1 MMLLKH
7 GVATDTGNVRPQN
20 EDAYVASERLF
31 AVADGMGGH
40 NAGEVASALATTLL
54 LERATG
60 QTLTP
65 EWFVEAISAINRTIH
80 ESAAESTERRGMGTT
95 ICALALVQ
103 PQVETNEPPQVALAN
118 VGDSRIYLWRAGT
131 FRQLS
136 VDHSYVQE
144 LVTEGLISEE
154 EARVHP
160 RRNIVTRALGIDE
173 RVAVDSWLLPVFSG
187 DRFIL
192 CSDGLVDEVPT
203 ANIADLAAQ
212 QREPQVVADALV
224 ALAKRNGGR
233 DNITVIVVD
242 AVGDV
247 IDNAQQSFIGEPVLE
262 KHLTKSKTKWVIGVV
277 VALTLLISLVI
288 TGRNA
293 RSGYFLTFE
302 NSTESAAVCIDRGS
316 STRVLWFSP
325 TRELCT
331 DLMRNDLIPALQR
344 QIDNHSRLSTFIDA
358 QRYVAALKEVSAL
371 NDK

>member
-1 MMLLKH
+1 MLLKH

-20 EDAYVASERLF
+20 EDAYVASDQLF

-54 LERATG
+54 LERAVG

-65 EWFVEAISAINRTIH
+65 EWFVEAITSINRTIH

-95 ICALALVQ
+95 ICALALVK
-103 PQVETNEPPQVALAN
+103 PQGETTEPQQVALAN
-118 VGDSRIYLWRAGT
+118 VGDSRIYLARAGT

-144 LVTEGLISEE
+144 LVTEGLITEE

-160 RRNIVTRALGIDE
+160 RRNIVTRALGIDD
-173 RVAVDSWLLPVFSG
+173 RVAVDSWLIPLFSG

-203 ANIADLAAQ
+203 ADIAALAAQ
-212 QREPQVVADALV
+212 QKEPQIIADALV

-233 DNITVIVVD
+233 DNITVVVVD
-242 AVGDV
+242 AIGDSP
-247 IDNAQQSFIGEPVLE
+247 QSFIGEPTLE
-262 KHLTKSKTKWVIGVV
+262 THLTRSKKKWVFGVG
-277 VALTLLISLVI
+277 VALALLVSLVI

-302 NSTESAAVCIDRGS
+302 NSSATAAVCIDHGS
-316 STRVLWFSP
+316 SSRVLWFSP

-331 DLMRNDLIPALQR
+331 DLMRSDLIPALQR
-344 QIDNHSRLSTFIDA
+344 QIDNHSRLSSFIDA

>member
-1 MMLLKH
+1 MLLKH

-20 EDAYVASERLF
+20 EDAYVASDQLF

-54 LERATG
+54 LERAAG

-65 EWFVEAISAINRTIH
+65 EWFVEAITSINRTIH

-95 ICALALVQ
+95 ICALALVN
-103 PQVETNEPPQVALAN
+103 PQGETTEPQQVALAN
-118 VGDSRIYLWRAGT
+118 VGDSRIYLARAGT

-144 LVTEGLISEE
+144 LVTEGLITEE

-160 RRNIVTRALGIDE
+160 RRNIVTRALGIDD
-173 RVAVDSWLLPVFSG
+173 RVSVDSWLIPLFAG

-203 ANIADLAAQ
+203 ADIAAIVAE
-212 QREPQVVADALV
+212 QREPQIIADALV

-233 DNITVIVVD
+233 DNITVVVVD
-242 AVGDV
+242 AIGDSP
-247 IDNAQQSFIGEPVLE
+247 QSFIGEPALE
-262 KHLTKSKTKWVIGVV
+262 THLTRSKKKWVIGVA
-277 VALTLLISLVI
+277 VALALLISLVV

-302 NSTESAAVCIDRGS
+302 NSSAAAAVCIDHGS
-316 STRVLWFSP
+316 SSRVLWFMP

-331 DLMRNDLIPALQR
+331 DLMRSDLIPALQR
-344 QIDNHSRLSTFIDA
+344 QIDNHSRLSSFIDA

-371 NDK
+371 ND

>member
-1 MMLLKH
+1 MLLKH

-20 EDAYVASERLF
+20 EDAYVASDHLF

-65 EWFVEAISAINRTIH
+65 EWFVEAITAINRTIH

-160 RRNIVTRALGIDE
+160 RRNIVTRALGIDD

-203 ANIADLAAQ
+203 ADIAALAAQ
-212 QREPQVVADALV
+212 QREPQMIADALV

-233 DNITVIVVD
+233 DNITVVVVD
-242 AVGDV
+242 AVGDLTQPFV
-247 IDNAQQSFIGEPVLE
+247 GEPIVE
-262 KHLTKSKTKWVIGVV
+262 TPVTQPRKKWVFAVG
-277 VALTLLISLVI
+277 VALVLLVSLVV
-288 TGRNA
+288 TARNA

-302 NSTESAAVCIDRGS
+302 NSLQSSSVCIDHGAS
-316 STRVLWFSP
+316 SRVLWFSP
-325 TRELCT
+325 TRELCS
-331 DLMRNDLIPALQR
+331 DLLRSD
-344 QIDNHSRLSTFIDA
+344 LSTVHQQRISTHIRFTSFIDA
-358 QRYVAALKEVSAL
+358 KRHVEALKEISAL
-371 NDK
+371 ND

>member
-1 MMLLKH
+1 MLLKH

-20 EDAYVASERLF
+20 EDAYVASDQLF

-54 LERATG
+54 LERAAG

-65 EWFVEAISAINRTIH
+65 EWFVEAITSINRTIH

-95 ICALALVQ
+95 ICALALVNPRGETTE
-103 PQVETNEPPQVALAN
+103 PQQVALAN
-118 VGDSRIYLWRAGT
+118 VGDSRIYLARAGT

-144 LVTEGLISEE
+144 LVTEGLITEE

-160 RRNIVTRALGIDE
+160 RRNIVTRALGIDD
-173 RVAVDSWLLPVFSG
+173 RVAVDSWLIPLFTG

-203 ANIADLAAQ
+203 ADIAALAAQ
-212 QREPQVVADALV
+212 QREPQMIADALV

-233 DNITVIVVD
+233 DNITVVVVD
-242 AVGDV
+242 AIGDSP
-247 IDNAQQSFIGEPVLE
+247 QSFIGEPALE
-262 KHLTKSKTKWVIGVV
+262 THLTRSKKKWVIGVAV
-277 VALTLLISLVI
+277 AVALLVSLVV

-302 NSTESAAVCIDRGS
+302 NSSAAAAVCIDHGS
-316 STRVLWFSP
+316 SSRVLWFMP

-331 DLMRNDLIPALQR
+331 DLMRSDLIPALQR
-344 QIDNHSRLSTFIDA
+344 QIDNHSRLSSFIDA

-371 NDK
+371 ND

>member
-20 EDAYVASERLF
+20 EDAYVASDHLF

-54 LERATG
+54 LERAVG

-65 EWFVEAISAINRTIH
+65 EWFVNAITAINRTIH

-95 ICALALVQ
+95 ICALALVN
-103 PQVETNEPPQVALAN
+103 PQGETTEPQQVALAN

-144 LVTEGLISEE
+144 LVTEGLITEE

-160 RRNIVTRALGIDE
+160 RRNIVTRALGIDD
-173 RVAVDSWLLPVFSG
+173 RVAVDSWLIPLFAG

-203 ANIADLAAQ
+203 ADIAALAAQ
-212 QREPQVVADALV
+212 QREPQMIADALV

-233 DNITVIVVD
+233 DNITVVVVD
-242 AVGDV
+242 AVGDLTQPFV
-247 IDNAQQSFIGEPVLE
+247 GEPIVE
-262 KHLTKSKTKWVIGVV
+262 TPVTQPRKKWVFAVG
-277 VALTLLISLVI
+277 VALVLLVSLVV
-288 TGRNA
+288 TARNA

-302 NSTESAAVCIDRGS
+302 NSLQSSSVCIDHGAS
-316 STRVLWFSP
+316 SRVLWFSP
-325 TRELCT
+325 TRELCS
-331 DLMRNDLIPALQR
+331 DLMRSD
-344 QIDNHSRLSTFIDA
+344 LSTVHQQRISTHIRFTSFIDA
-358 QRYVAALKEVSAL
+358 KRHVEALKEISAL
-371 NDK
+371 ND

>member
-1 MMLLKH
+1 MLLKH

-20 EDAYVASERLF
+20 EDAYVASDHLF

-54 LERATG
+54 LERAVG

-65 EWFVEAISAINRTIH
+65 EWFVNAITAINRTIH

-95 ICALALVQ
+95 ICALALVN
-103 PQVETNEPPQVALAN
+103 PQGETTEPQQVALAN

-144 LVTEGLISEE
+144 LVTEGLITEE

-160 RRNIVTRALGIDE
+160 RRNIVTRALGIDD
-173 RVAVDSWLLPVFSG
+173 RVAVDSWLIPLFAG

-203 ANIADLAAQ
+203 ADIAALAAQ
-212 QREPQVVADALV
+212 QREPQMIADALV

-233 DNITVIVVD
+233 DNITVVVVD
-242 AVGDV
+242 AVGDLTQPFV
-247 IDNAQQSFIGEPVLE
+247 GEPIVE
-262 KHLTKSKTKWVIGVV
+262 TPVTQPRKKWVFAVG
-277 VALTLLISLVI
+277 VALVLLVSLVV
-288 TGRNA
+288 TTRNA

-302 NSTESAAVCIDRGS
+302 NSLQSSSVCIDHGAS
-316 STRVLWFSP
+316 SRVLWFSP
-325 TRELCT
+325 TRELCS
-331 DLMRNDLIPALQR
+331 DLMRSD
-344 QIDNHSRLSTFIDA
+344 LSTVHQQRISTHIRFTSFIDA
-358 QRYVAALKEVSAL
+358 KRHVEALKEISAL
-371 NDK
+371 ND

>member
-1 MMLLKH
+1 MLLKH

-20 EDAYVASERLF
+20 EDAYVASDHLF

-54 LERATG
+54 LERAVG

-65 EWFVEAISAINRTIH
+65 EWFVNAITAINRTIH

-95 ICALALVQ
+95 ICALALVN
-103 PQVETNEPPQVALAN
+103 PQGETTEPQQVALAN

-144 LVTEGLISEE
+144 LVTEGLITEE

-160 RRNIVTRALGIDE
+160 RRNIVTRALGIDD
-173 RVAVDSWLLPVFSG
+173 RVAVDSWLIPLFAG

-203 ANIADLAAQ
+203 ADIAALAAQ
-212 QREPQVVADALV
+212 QREPQMIADALV

-233 DNITVIVVD
+233 DNITVVVVD
-242 AVGDV
+242 AVGDLTQPFV
-247 IDNAQQSFIGEPVLE
+247 GEPIVE
-262 KHLTKSKTKWVIGVV
+262 TPVTQPRKKWVFAVG
-277 VALTLLISLVI
+277 VALVLLVSLVV
-288 TGRNA
+288 TARNA

-302 NSTESAAVCIDRGS
+302 NTSQSSSVCIDHGAS
-316 STRVLWFSP
+316 SRVLWFSP
-325 TRELCT
+325 TRELCS
-331 DLMRNDLIPALQR
+331 DLMRSD
-344 QIDNHSRLSTFIDA
+344 LSTVHQQRISTHIRFTSFIDA
-358 QRYVAALKEVSAL
+358 KRHVEALKEISAL
-371 NDK
+371 ND

>member
-20 EDAYVASERLF
+20 EDAYVASDQLF

-54 LERATG
+54 LERAAG

-65 EWFVEAISAINRTIH
+65 EWFVEAITSINRTIH

-95 ICALALVQ
+95 ICALALVN
-103 PQVETNEPPQVALAN
+103 PQGETTEPQQVALAN
-118 VGDSRIYLWRAGT
+118 VGDSRIYLARAGT

-144 LVTEGLISEE
+144 LVTEGLITEE

-160 RRNIVTRALGIDE
+160 RRNIVTRALGIDD
-173 RVAVDSWLLPVFSG
+173 RVAVDSWLIPLFAG

-203 ANIADLAAQ
+203 ADIAALAAQ
-212 QREPQVVADALV
+212 QREPQMIADALV

-233 DNITVIVVD
+233 DNITVVVVD
-242 AVGDV
+242 AIGDSP
-247 IDNAQQSFIGEPVLE
+247 QSFIGEPALE
-262 KHLTKSKTKWVIGVV
+262 THLTRSKKKWVIGVA
-277 VALTLLISLVI
+277 VAVALLISLVV

-302 NSTESAAVCIDRGS
+302 NSSAAAAVCIDHGS
-316 STRVLWFSP
+316 SSRVLWFMP

-331 DLMRNDLIPALQR
+331 DLMRSDLIPALQR
-344 QIDNHSRLSTFIDA
+344 QIDNHSRLSSFIDA

-371 NDK
+371 ND

>member
-1 MMLLKH
+1 MLLKH

-20 EDAYVASERLF
+20 EDAYVASDHLF

-54 LERATG
+54 LERAVG

-65 EWFVEAISAINRTIH
+65 EWFVNAITAINRTIH

-95 ICALALVQ
+95 ICALALVN
-103 PQVETNEPPQVALAN
+103 PQGETTEPQQVALAN

-144 LVTEGLISEE
+144 LVTEGLITEE

-160 RRNIVTRALGIDE
+160 RRNIVTRALGIDD
-173 RVAVDSWLLPVFSG
+173 RVAVDSWLIPLFAG

-203 ANIADLAAQ
+203 ADIAALAAQ
-212 QREPQVVADALV
+212 QREPQMIADALV

-233 DNITVIVVD
+233 DNITVVVVD
-242 AVGDV
+242 AVGDLTQPFV
-247 IDNAQQSFIGEPVLE
+247 GEPIVE
-262 KHLTKSKTKWVIGVV
+262 TPVTQPRKKWVFAVG
-277 VALTLLISLVI
+277 VALVLLVSLVV
-288 TGRNA
+288 TARNA

-302 NSTESAAVCIDRGS
+302 NSLQSSSVCIDHGAS
-316 STRVLWFSP
+316 SRVLWFSP
-325 TRELCT
+325 TRELCS
-331 DLMRNDLIPALQR
+331 DLMRSD
-344 QIDNHSRLSTFIDA
+344 LSTVHQQRISTHIRFTSFIDA
-358 QRYVAALKEVSAL
+358 KRHVEALKEISAL
-371 NDK
+371 ND

>member
-1 MMLLKH
+1 MLLKH

-20 EDAYVASERLF
+20 EDAYVASDQLF

-54 LERATG
+54 LERAVG

-65 EWFVEAISAINRTIH
+65 EWFVEAITSINRTIH

-95 ICALALVQ
+95 ICALALVK
-103 PQVETNEPPQVALAN
+103 PQGETSEPQQVALAN
-118 VGDSRIYLWRAGT
+118 VGDSRIYLARAGT

-144 LVTEGLISEE
+144 LVTEGLITEE

-160 RRNIVTRALGIDE
+160 RRNIVTRALGIDD
-173 RVAVDSWLLPVFSG
+173 RVAVDSWLIPLFSG

-203 ANIADLAAQ
+203 ADIAAIVAE
-212 QREPQVVADALV
+212 QREPQIIADALV

-233 DNITVIVVD
+233 DNITVVVVD
-242 AVGDV
+242 AIGDSP
-247 IDNAQQSFIGEPVLE
+247 QSFIGEPALE
-262 KHLTKSKTKWVIGVV
+262 THLTRSKKKWVIGVA
-277 VALTLLISLVI
+277 VALALLISLVV

-302 NSTESAAVCIDRGS
+302 NSSAAAAVCIDHGS
-316 STRVLWFSP
+316 SSRVLWFMP

-331 DLMRNDLIPALQR
+331 DLMRSDLIPALQR
-344 QIDNHSRLSTFIDA
+344 QIDNHSRLSSFIDA

-371 NDK
+371 ND

>member
-1 MMLLKH
+1 MLLKH

-20 EDAYVASERLF
+20 EDAYVASDHLF

-54 LERATG
+54 LERAVG

-65 EWFVEAISAINRTIH
+65 EWFVNAITAINRTIH

-95 ICALALVQ
+95 ICALALVN
-103 PQVETNEPPQVALAN
+103 PQGEPTEPQQVALAN

-144 LVTEGLISEE
+144 LVTEGLITEE

-160 RRNIVTRALGIDE
+160 RRNIVTRALGIDD
-173 RVAVDSWLLPVFSG
+173 RVAVDSWLIPLFAG

-203 ANIADLAAQ
+203 ADIAALAAQ
-212 QREPQVVADALV
+212 QREPQMIADALV

-233 DNITVIVVD
+233 DNITVVVVD
-242 AVGDV
+242 AVGDLTQPFV
-247 IDNAQQSFIGEPVLE
+247 GEPIVE
-262 KHLTKSKTKWVIGVV
+262 TPVTQPRKKWVFAVG
-277 VALTLLISLVI
+277 VALVLLVSLVV
-288 TGRNA
+288 TTRNA

-302 NSTESAAVCIDRGS
+302 NSLQSSSVCIDHGAS
-316 STRVLWFSP
+316 SRVLWFSP
-325 TRELCT
+325 TRELCS
-331 DLMRNDLIPALQR
+331 DLLRSD
-344 QIDNHSRLSTFIDA
+344 LSTVHQQRISTHIRFTSFIDA
-358 QRYVAALKEVSAL
+358 KRHVEALKEISAL
-371 NDK
+371 ND

>member
-1 MMLLKH
+1 MLLKH

-20 EDAYVASERLF
+20 EDAYVASDHLF

-54 LERATG
+54 LERAVG

-65 EWFVEAISAINRTIH
+65 EWFVNAITAINRTIH

-95 ICALALVQ
+95 ICALALVN
-103 PQVETNEPPQVALAN
+103 PQGETTEPQQVALAN

-136 VDHSYVQE
+136 IDHSYVQE
-144 LVTEGLISEE
+144 LVTEGLITEE

-160 RRNIVTRALGIDE
+160 RRNIVTRALGIDD
-173 RVAVDSWLLPVFSG
+173 RVAVDSWLIPLFAG

-203 ANIADLAAQ
+203 ADIAALAAQ
-212 QREPQVVADALV
+212 QREPQMIADALV

-233 DNITVIVVD
+233 DNITVVVVD
-242 AVGDV
+242 AVGDLTQPFV
-247 IDNAQQSFIGEPVLE
+247 GEPIVE
-262 KHLTKSKTKWVIGVV
+262 TPVTQPRKKWVFAVG
-277 VALTLLISLVI
+277 VALVLLVSLVV
-288 TGRNA
+288 TARNA

-302 NSTESAAVCIDRGS
+302 NSLQSSSVCIDHGAS
-316 STRVLWFSP
+316 SRVLWFSP
-325 TRELCT
+325 TRELCS
-331 DLMRNDLIPALQR
+331 DLMRSD
-344 QIDNHSRLSTFIDA
+344 LSTVHQQRISTHIRFTSFIDA
-358 QRYVAALKEVSAL
+358 KRHVEALKEISAL
-371 NDK
+371 ND

>member
-1 MMLLKH
+1 MLLKH

-20 EDAYVASERLF
+20 EDAYVASDQLF

-54 LERATG
+54 LERAVG

-65 EWFVEAISAINRTIH
+65 EWFVEAITSINRTIH

-95 ICALALVQ
+95 ICALALVN
-103 PQVETNEPPQVALAN
+103 PQGETTEPQQVALAN
-118 VGDSRIYLWRAGT
+118 VGDSRIYLARAGT

-144 LVTEGLISEE
+144 LVTEGLITEE

-160 RRNIVTRALGIDE
+160 RRNIVTRALGIDD
-173 RVAVDSWLLPVFSG
+173 RVAVDSWLIPLFTG

-203 ANIADLAAQ
+203 ADIAALAAQ
-212 QREPQVVADALV
+212 QREPQMIADALV

-233 DNITVIVVD
+233 DNITVVVVD
-242 AVGDV
+242 AIGDSP
-247 IDNAQQSFIGEPVLE
+247 QSFIGEPALE
-262 KHLTKSKTKWVIGVV
+262 THLTRSKKKWVIGVA
-277 VALTLLISLVI
+277 VAVSLLISLVI

-302 NSTESAAVCIDRGS
+302 NSSAAAAVCIDHGS
-316 STRVLWFSP
+316 SSRVLWFMP

-331 DLMRNDLIPALQR
+331 DLMRSDLIPALQR
-344 QIDNHSRLSTFIDA
+344 QIDNHSRLSSFIDA

-371 NDK
+371 ND

>member
-1 MMLLKH
+1 MLLKH

-20 EDAYVASERLF
+20 EDAYVASDQLF

-54 LERATG
+54 LESAAG

-65 EWFVEAISAINRTIH
+65 EWFVEAITSINRTIH
-80 ESAAESTERRGMGTT
+80 ESATESTERRGMGTT
-95 ICALALVQ
+95 ICALALVN
-103 PQVETNEPPQVALAN
+103 PQGETTEPQQVALAN
-118 VGDSRIYLWRAGT
+118 VGDSRIYLARAGT

-144 LVTEGLISEE
+144 LVTEGLITEE

-160 RRNIVTRALGIDE
+160 RRNIVTRALGIDD
-173 RVAVDSWLLPVFSG
+173 RVAVDSWLIPLFTG

-203 ANIADLAAQ
+203 ADIAALAAQ
-212 QREPQVVADALV
+212 QREPQMIADALV

-233 DNITVIVVD
+233 DNITVVVVD
-242 AVGDV
+242 AIGDSP
-247 IDNAQQSFIGEPVLE
+247 QSFIGEPALE
-262 KHLTKSKTKWVIGVV
+262 THLTRSKKKWVIGVA
-277 VALTLLISLVI
+277 VAVALLISLVV

-302 NSTESAAVCIDRGS
+302 NSSAAAAVCIDHGS
-316 STRVLWFSP
+316 SSRVLWFMP

-331 DLMRNDLIPALQR
+331 DLMRSDLIPALQR
-344 QIDNHSRLSTFIDA
+344 QIDNHSRLSSFIDA

-371 NDK
+371 ND

>member
-1 MMLLKH
+1 MLLKH

-20 EDAYVASERLF
+20 EDAYVASDQLF

-54 LERATG
+54 LERAAG

-65 EWFVEAISAINRTIH
+65 EWFVEAITSINRTIH

-95 ICALALVQ
+95 ICALALVN
-103 PQVETNEPPQVALAN
+103 PQGETTEPQQVALAN
-118 VGDSRIYLWRAGT
+118 VGDSRIYLARAGT

-144 LVTEGLISEE
+144 LVTEGLITEE

-160 RRNIVTRALGIDE
+160 RRNIVTRALGIDD
-173 RVAVDSWLLPVFSG
+173 RVAVDSWLIPLFSG

-203 ANIADLAAQ
+203 ADIAALAAQ
-212 QREPQVVADALV
+212 QREPQMIADALV

-233 DNITVIVVD
+233 DNITVVVVD
-242 AVGDV
+242 AIGDSP
-247 IDNAQQSFIGEPVLE
+247 QSFIGEPALE
-262 KHLTKSKTKWVIGVV
+262 THLTRSKKKWVIGVA
-277 VALTLLISLVI
+277 VAVALLISLVV

-302 NSTESAAVCIDRGS
+302 NSSAAAAVCIDHGS
-316 STRVLWFSP
+316 SSRVLWFMP

-331 DLMRNDLIPALQR
+331 DLMRSDLIPALQR
-344 QIDNHSRLSTFIDA
+344 QIDNHSRLSSFIDA

-371 NDK
+371 ND

>member
-1 MMLLKH
+1 MLLKH

-20 EDAYVASERLF
+20 EDAYVTSEQLF

-40 NAGEVASALATTLL
+40 NAGEVASALATSLL
-54 LERATG
+54 LERAAG

-65 EWFVEAISAINRTIH
+65 EWFVDAITVINRTIH

-103 PQVETNEPPQVALAN
+103 PQEESSEPQQVALAN
-118 VGDSRIYLWRAGT
+118 VGDSRIYLARSGT

-144 LVTEGLISEE
+144 LVTEGLITEE

-160 RRNIVTRALGIDE
+160 RRNIVTRALGIDD
-173 RVAVDSWLLPVFSG
+173 RVAVDSWLIPLFAG

-203 ANIADLAAQ
+203 ADIAALAAQ
-212 QREPQVVADALV
+212 QKEPQIIADALV

-233 DNITVIVVD
+233 DNITVVVVD
-242 AVGDV
+242 AIGDTP
-247 IDNAQQSFIGEPVLE
+247 QSFIGESALE
-262 KHLTKSKTKWVIGVV
+262 THLTRSKKKWILGVG
-277 VALTLLISLVI
+277 VALALLVSLAI

-302 NSTESAAVCIDRGS
+302 NSSPTSSVCIDHGAS
-316 STRVLWFSP
+316 DRVLWFTP
-325 TRELCT
+325 TRELCS
-331 DLMRNDLIPALQR
+331 DLVRNDLIPALQR
-344 QIDNHSRLSTFIDA
+344 QIENRFRFTTILDA
-358 QRYVAALKEVSAL
+358 QRYIAALKEVSAL
-371 NDK
+371 ND

>member
-1 MMLLKH
+1 MVLKH

-20 EDAYVASERLF
+20 EDAYVASEHLF

-54 LERATG
+54 LERAVA
-60 QTLTP
+60 QTLNP
-65 EWFVEAISAINRTIH
+65 EWFVEAITSINRTIH

-103 PQVETNEPPQVALAN
+103 PQGETSEPQQVALAN
-118 VGDSRIYLWRAGT
+118 VGDSRIYLARSGK

-144 LVTEGLISEE
+144 LVTEGLITEE

-173 RVAVDSWLLPVFSG
+173 RVAVDSWLIPLFAG

-203 ANIADLAAQ
+203 SDIAALAAQ
-212 QREPQVVADALV
+212 QREPQIIANELV

-242 AVGDV
+242 AVGDSLPTIV
-247 IDNAQQSFIGEPVLE
+247 AEPVADTPA
-262 KHLTKSKTKWVIGVV
+262 KQTKKKWLIGVGIMLV
-277 VALTLLISLVI
+277 IVGSLVT

-293 RSGYFLTFE
+293 RSGYFLAFE
-302 NSTESAAVCIDRGS
+302 NSLPDSSVCIERGAS
-316 STRVLWFSP
+316 GRVLWFGP

-331 DLMRNDLIPALQR
+331 DLERSDLSLVHQQR
-344 QIDNHSRLSTFIDA
+344 VIEHLRFSSFIDA
-358 QRYVAALKEVSAL
+358 KRHIEALKDISAL
-371 NDK
+371 ND

>member
-20 EDAYVASERLF
+20 EDAYVASDQLF

-40 NAGEVASALATTLL
+40 NAGEVASELATTLL
-54 LERATG
+54 LERAVG

-65 EWFVEAISAINRTIH
+65 EWFVEAITSINRTIH

-95 ICALALVQ
+95 ICALALVKPHGETTE
-103 PQVETNEPPQVALAN
+103 PQQVALAN
-118 VGDSRIYLWRAGT
+118 VGDSRIYLARAGT

-144 LVTEGLISEE
+144 LVTEGLITEE

-160 RRNIVTRALGIDE
+160 RRNIVTRALGIDD
-173 RVAVDSWLLPVFSG
+173 RVAVDSWLIPLFSG

-203 ANIADLAAQ
+203 SDIAELAAQ
-212 QREPQVVADALV
+212 QKEPQIIADALV

-233 DNITVIVVD
+233 DNITVVVVD
-242 AVGDV
+242 AVGDSP
-247 IDNAQQSFIGEPVLE
+247 QSFIGEPALE
-262 KHLTKSKTKWVIGVV
+262 THLTRSIKKWVFGVG
-277 VALTLLISLVI
+277 VALALLVSLVI

-302 NSTESAAVCIDRGS
+302 NSSPTSSVCIDHGAS
-316 STRVLWFSP
+316 DRVLWFTP
-325 TRELCT
+325 TRELCS
-331 DLMRNDLIPALQR
+331 DLVRNNLIPALQR
-344 QIDNHSRLSTFIDA
+344 QVESHFRFTTILDA
-358 QRYVAALKEVSAL
+358 QRYIAALKEVSAL
-371 NDK
+371 ND

>member
-1 MMLLKH
+1 MLLKH

-20 EDAYVASERLF
+20 EDAYVASDQLF

-54 LERATG
+54 LERAIG

-65 EWFVEAISAINRTIH
+65 EWFVEAITSINRTIH

-95 ICALALVQ
+95 ICALALVK
-103 PQVETNEPPQVALAN
+103 PQGETTEPQQVALAN
-118 VGDSRIYLWRAGT
+118 VGDSRIYLARAGT

-144 LVTEGLISEE
+144 LVTEGLITEE

-160 RRNIVTRALGIDE
+160 RRNIVTRALGIDD
-173 RVAVDSWLLPVFSG
+173 RVAVDSWLIPLFSG

-203 ANIADLAAQ
+203 ADIAALAAQ
-212 QREPQVVADALV
+212 QKEPQIIADALV

-233 DNITVIVVD
+233 DNITVVVVD
-242 AVGDV
+242 AIGDSP
-247 IDNAQQSFIGEPVLE
+247 QSFIGEPALE
-262 KHLTKSKTKWVIGVV
+262 THLTRSKKKWVFGVG
-277 VALTLLISLVI
+277 VALALLVSLVI

-302 NSTESAAVCIDRGS
+302 NSSAAAAVCIDHGS
-316 STRVLWFSP
+316 STRVLWFMP

-331 DLMRNDLIPALQR
+331 DLMRSDLIPALQR
-344 QIDNHSRLSTFIDA
+344 QIDNHSRLSSFIDA

-371 NDK
+371 ND

>member
-1 MMLLKH
+1 MLLKH

-20 EDAYVASERLF
+20 EDAYVASEHLF

-54 LERATG
+54 LERAVG

-65 EWFVEAISAINRTIH
+65 EWFVDAITAINRTIH

-103 PQVETNEPPQVALAN
+103 QPDEALESPQVALAN

-144 LVTEGLISEE
+144 LVTEGLITEE

-160 RRNIVTRALGIDE
+160 RRNIVTRALGIDD

-203 ANIADLAAQ
+203 AEIAALAAQ
-212 QREPQVVADALV
+212 QREPQIVADSLV

-233 DNITVIVVD
+233 DNITVVVVD

-247 IDNAQQSFIGEPVLE
+247 IDNAPQSFIGEPVLE
-262 KHLTKSKTKWVIGVV
+262 THMEPSKKKWVIGVG
-277 VALTLLISLVI
+277 VALVLLISLVT

-302 NSTESAAVCIDRGS
+302 NSSQSSSVCIDHGS
-316 STRVLWFSP
+316 SGRVLWFAP
-325 TRELCT
+325 TREMCS
-331 DLMRNDLIPALQR
+331 DLARSDLSAVHQQR
-344 QIDNHSRLSTFIDA
+344 VAAHIRFTSFIDA
-358 QRYVAALKEVSAL
+358 KRHVEALKKVSAL
-371 NDK
+371 ND

>member
-1 MMLLKH
+1 MLLKH

-20 EDAYVASERLF
+20 EDAYVTSEQLF

-40 NAGEVASALATTLL
+40 NAGEVASALATSLL
-54 LERATG
+54 LERAAG

-65 EWFVEAISAINRTIH
+65 EWFVDAITVINRTIH

-103 PQVETNEPPQVALAN
+103 PQEESSEPQQVALAN
-118 VGDSRIYLWRAGT
+118 VGDSRIYLARSGT

-144 LVTEGLISEE
+144 LVTEGLITEE

-160 RRNIVTRALGIDE
+160 RRNIVTRALGIDD
-173 RVAVDSWLLPVFSG
+173 RVAVDSWLIPLFSG

-203 ANIADLAAQ
+203 ADIAALAAQ
-212 QREPQVVADALV
+212 QKEPQIIADALV

-233 DNITVIVVD
+233 DNITVVVVD
-242 AVGDV
+242 AIGDTP
-247 IDNAQQSFIGEPVLE
+247 QSFIGEPALE
-262 KHLTKSKTKWVIGVV
+262 THLTRSKKKWILGVGI
-277 VALTLLISLVI
+277 ALALLVSLAI

-302 NSTESAAVCIDRGS
+302 NSSPTSSVCIDHGAS
-316 STRVLWFSP
+316 DRVLWFTP
-325 TRELCT
+325 TRELCS
-331 DLMRNDLIPALQR
+331 DLVRNDLIPALQR
-344 QIDNHSRLSTFIDA
+344 QIENRFRFTTILDA
-358 QRYVAALKEVSAL
+358 QRYIAALKEVSAL
-371 NDK
+371 ND

>member
-1 MMLLKH
+1 MLLKH

-20 EDAYVASERLF
+20 EDAYVASDHLF

-54 LERATG
+54 LERAVG

-65 EWFVEAISAINRTIH
+65 EWFVNAITAINRTIH

-95 ICALALVQ
+95 ICALALVN
-103 PQVETNEPPQVALAN
+103 PQGETTEPQQVALAN

-144 LVTEGLISEE
+144 LVTEGLITEE

-160 RRNIVTRALGIDE
+160 RRNIVTRALGIDD
-173 RVAVDSWLLPVFSG
+173 RVAVDSWLIPLFAG

-203 ANIADLAAQ
+203 ADIAALAAQ
-212 QREPQVVADALV
+212 QREPQMIADALV

-233 DNITVIVVD
+233 DNITVVVVD
-242 AVGDV
+242 AVGDLTQPFV
-247 IDNAQQSFIGEPVLE
+247 GEPIVE
-262 KHLTKSKTKWVIGVV
+262 TPVTQPRKKWVFAVG
-277 VALTLLISLVI
+277 VALVLLVSLVV
-288 TGRNA
+288 TSRNA

-302 NSTESAAVCIDRGS
+302 NSLQSSSVCIDHGAS
-316 STRVLWFSP
+316 SRVLWFSP
-325 TRELCT
+325 TRELCS
-331 DLMRNDLIPALQR
+331 DLLRSD
-344 QIDNHSRLSTFIDA
+344 LSTVHQQRISTHIRFTSFIDA
-358 QRYVAALKEVSAL
+358 KRHVEALKEISAL
-371 NDK
+371 ND

>member
-20 EDAYVASERLF
+20 EDAYVASEHLF

-54 LERATG
+54 LERAAG

-65 EWFVEAISAINRTIH
+65 EWFVEAITSINRTIH

-95 ICALALVQ
+95 ICALALVN
-103 PQVETNEPPQVALAN
+103 PQGETTEPQQVALAN
-118 VGDSRIYLWRAGT
+118 VGDSRIYLARAGT

-144 LVTEGLISEE
+144 LVTEGLITEE

-173 RVAVDSWLLPVFSG
+173 RIAVDSWLIPLFSG

-203 ANIADLAAQ
+203 ADIAAIAAQ
-212 QREPQVVADALV
+212 QREPQIIADSLV

-233 DNITVIVVD
+233 DNITVVVVD
-242 AVGDV
+242 AVGDTP
-247 IDNAQQSFIGEPVLE
+247 QSFIGEPALE
-262 KHLTKSKTKWVIGVV
+262 THLTRSKKKWVVGVA
-277 VALTLLISLVI
+277 VALALLVSLVV

-302 NSTESAAVCIDRGS
+302 NSSQSASVCIDHGAS
-316 STRVLWFSP
+316 GRVLWFTP

-331 DLMRNDLIPALQR
+331 DLVRSDLIPALQR
-344 QIDNHSRLSTFIDA
+344 QVDNHSRFTTIIDA
-358 QRYVAALKEVSAL
+358 QRYIAALKEVSAL
-371 NDK
+371 NDQ

>member
-20 EDAYVASERLF
+20 EDAYVASDQLF

-54 LERATG
+54 LERAAG

-65 EWFVEAISAINRTIH
+65 EWFVEAITSINRTIH
-80 ESAAESTERRGMGTT
+80 ESATESTERRGMGTT
-95 ICALALVQ
+95 ICALALVN
-103 PQVETNEPPQVALAN
+103 PQGETTEPQQVALAN
-118 VGDSRIYLWRAGT
+118 VGDSRIYLARAGT

-144 LVTEGLISEE
+144 LVTEGLITEE

-160 RRNIVTRALGIDE
+160 RRNIVTRALGIDD
-173 RVAVDSWLLPVFSG
+173 RVAVDSWLIPLFTG

-203 ANIADLAAQ
+203 ADIAALAAQ
-212 QREPQVVADALV
+212 QREPQMIADALV

-233 DNITVIVVD
+233 DNITVVVVD
-242 AVGDV
+242 AIGDSP
-247 IDNAQQSFIGEPVLE
+247 QSFIGEPALE
-262 KHLTKSKTKWVIGVV
+262 THLTRSKKKWVIGVA
-277 VALTLLISLVI
+277 VAVALLISLVV

-302 NSTESAAVCIDRGS
+302 NSSAAAAVCIDHGS
-316 STRVLWFSP
+316 SSRVLWFMP

-331 DLMRNDLIPALQR
+331 DLMRSDLIPALQR
-344 QIDNHSRLSTFIDA
+344 QIDNHSRLSSFIDA

-371 NDK
+371 ND

>member
-1 MMLLKH
+1 MLLKH

-20 EDAYVASERLF
+20 EDAYVASDQLF

-54 LERATG
+54 LERAVG

-65 EWFVEAISAINRTIH
+65 EWFVEAITSINRTIH

-95 ICALALVQ
+95 ICALALVK
-103 PQVETNEPPQVALAN
+103 PQGETTEPQQVALAN
-118 VGDSRIYLWRAGT
+118 VGDSRIYLARAGT

-144 LVTEGLISEE
+144 LVTEGLITEE

-160 RRNIVTRALGIDE
+160 RRNIVTRALGIDD
-173 RVAVDSWLLPVFSG
+173 RVAVDSWLIPLFSG

-203 ANIADLAAQ
+203 ADIAALAAQ
-212 QREPQVVADALV
+212 QKEPQIIADALV

-233 DNITVIVVD
+233 DNITVVVVD
-242 AVGDV
+242 AIGDSP
-247 IDNAQQSFIGEPVLE
+247 QSFIGEPALE
-262 KHLTKSKTKWVIGVV
+262 THLTRSKKKWVFGVG
-277 VALTLLISLVI
+277 VALALLVSLVI

-302 NSTESAAVCIDRGS
+302 NSSAAAAVCIDRGS
-316 STRVLWFSP
+316 SGRVLWFMP

-331 DLMRNDLIPALQR
+331 DLMRSDLIPALQR
-344 QIDNHSRLSTFIDA
+344 QIDNHSRLSSFIDA

-371 NDK
+371 ND

>member
-1 MMLLKH
+1 MMYLKH

-20 EDAYVASERLF
+20 EDAYVASDQLF

-54 LERATG
+54 LERAVG

-65 EWFVEAISAINRTIH
+65 EWFVEAITSINRTIH

-103 PQVETNEPPQVALAN
+103 SQGETSEPQQVALAN
-118 VGDSRIYLWRAGT
+118 VGDSRIYLARSGM

-144 LVTEGLISEE
+144 LVTEGLITEE

-160 RRNIVTRALGIDE
+160 RRNIVTRALGIDD
-173 RVAVDSWLLPVFSG
+173 RVAVDSWLIPLFAG

-192 CSDGLVDEVPT
+192 CSDGLVDEVP
-203 ANIADLAAQ
+203 IADIAELAAQ
-212 QREPQVVADALV
+212 QREPQIIADELV

-233 DNITVIVVD
+233 DNITVVVVD
-242 AVGDV
+242 AVGDSTPTV
-247 IDNAQQSFIGEPVLE
+247 VSEQIVDTPAE
-262 KHLTKSKTKWVIGVV
+262 KSRKKWLIGVG
-277 VALTLLISLVI
+277 VALALLVSLVI
-288 TGRNA
+288 TGQNA
-293 RSGYFLTFE
+293 RSGYFLAFE
-302 NSTESAAVCIDRGS
+302 NSSATAAVCIDHGS
-316 STRVLWFSP
+316 SSRVLWFMP

-331 DLMRNDLIPALQR
+331 DLQRRDLPAVHQQR
-344 QIDNHSRLSTFIDA
+344 VNEHIRFSSFIDA
-358 QRYVAALKEVSAL
+358 QRHVEALKEVSAL
-371 NDK
+371 NG

>member
-1 MMLLKH
+1 MLLKH

-20 EDAYVASERLF
+20 EDAYVASDHLF

-54 LERATG
+54 LERAVG

-65 EWFVEAISAINRTIH
+65 EWFVNAITAINRTIH

-95 ICALALVQ
+95 ICALALVN
-103 PQVETNEPPQVALAN
+103 PQGETTVPQQVALAN

-144 LVTEGLISEE
+144 LVTEGLITEE

-160 RRNIVTRALGIDE
+160 RRNIVTRALGIDD
-173 RVAVDSWLLPVFSG
+173 RVAVDSWLIPLFAG

-203 ANIADLAAQ
+203 ADIAALAAQ
-212 QREPQVVADALV
+212 QREPQMIADALV

-233 DNITVIVVD
+233 DNITVVVVD
-242 AVGDV
+242 AVGDLTQPFV
-247 IDNAQQSFIGEPVLE
+247 GEPIVE
-262 KHLTKSKTKWVIGVV
+262 TPVTQPRKKWVFAVG
-277 VALTLLISLVI
+277 VALVLLVSLVV
-288 TGRNA
+288 TARNA

-302 NSTESAAVCIDRGS
+302 NSLQSSSVCIDHGAS
-316 STRVLWFSP
+316 SRVLWFSP
-325 TRELCT
+325 TRELCS
-331 DLMRNDLIPALQR
+331 DLLRSD
-344 QIDNHSRLSTFIDA
+344 LSTVHQQRISTHIRFTSFIDA
-358 QRYVAALKEVSAL
+358 KRHVEALKEISAL
-371 NDK
+371 ND

>member
-1 MMLLKH
+1 MLLKH

-20 EDAYVASERLF
+20 EDAYVASDQLF

-54 LERATG
+54 LERAVG

-65 EWFVEAISAINRTIH
+65 EWFVEAITSINRTIH

-95 ICALALVQ
+95 ICALALVK
-103 PQVETNEPPQVALAN
+103 PQGETSEPQQVALAN
-118 VGDSRIYLWRAGT
+118 VGDSRIYLARAGT

-144 LVTEGLISEE
+144 LVTEGLITEE

-160 RRNIVTRALGIDE
+160 RRNIVTRALGIDD
-173 RVAVDSWLLPVFSG
+173 RVAVDSWLIPLFSG

-203 ANIADLAAQ
+203 ADIAALAAQ
-212 QREPQVVADALV
+212 QKEPQIIADALV

-233 DNITVIVVD
+233 DNITVVVVD
-242 AVGDV
+242 AVGDSP
-247 IDNAQQSFIGEPVLE
+247 QSFIGEPALE
-262 KHLTKSKTKWVIGVV
+262 THLTRSKKKWVFGVG
-277 VALTLLISLVI
+277 VALALLVSLVI

-302 NSTESAAVCIDRGS
+302 NSSPTSSVCIDHGAS
-316 STRVLWFSP
+316 DRVLWFTP
-325 TRELCT
+325 TRELCS
-331 DLMRNDLIPALQR
+331 DLVRNDLIPALQR
-344 QIDNHSRLSTFIDA
+344 QVENHFRFTTILDA
-358 QRYVAALKEVSAL
+358 QRYIAALKEVSAL
-371 NDK
+371 ND

>member
-1 MMLLKH
+1 MLLKH

-20 EDAYVASERLF
+20 EDAYVTSEQLF

-40 NAGEVASALATTLL
+40 NAGEVASALATSLL
-54 LERATG
+54 LERAAG

-65 EWFVEAISAINRTIH
+65 EWFVDAITVINRTIH

-103 PQVETNEPPQVALAN
+103 PQEESSEPQQVALAN
-118 VGDSRIYLWRAGT
+118 VGDSRIYLARSGT

-144 LVTEGLISEE
+144 LVTEGLITEE

-160 RRNIVTRALGIDE
+160 RRNIVTRALGIDD
-173 RVAVDSWLLPVFSG
+173 RVAVDSWLIPLFAG

-203 ANIADLAAQ
+203 ADIAALAAQ
-212 QREPQVVADALV
+212 QKEPQIIADALV

-233 DNITVIVVD
+233 DNITVVVVD
-242 AVGDV
+242 AVGDTP
-247 IDNAQQSFIGEPVLE
+247 QSFIGESALE
-262 KHLTKSKTKWVIGVV
+262 THLTRSKKKWILGVG
-277 VALTLLISLVI
+277 VALALLVSLAI

-302 NSTESAAVCIDRGS
+302 NSSPTSSVCIDHGAS
-316 STRVLWFSP
+316 DRVLWFTP
-325 TRELCT
+325 TRELCS
-331 DLMRNDLIPALQR
+331 DLVRNDLIPALQR
-344 QIDNHSRLSTFIDA
+344 QIENRFRFTTILDA
-358 QRYVAALKEVSAL
+358 QRYIAALKEVSAL
-371 NDK
+371 ND

>member
-1 MMLLKH
+1 MLLKH

-20 EDAYVASERLF
+20 EDAYVASDHLF

-54 LERATG
+54 LERAVG

-65 EWFVEAISAINRTIH
+65 EWFVNALTAINRTIH

-95 ICALALVQ
+95 ICALALVN
-103 PQVETNEPPQVALAN
+103 PQGETTEPQQVALAN

-144 LVTEGLISEE
+144 LVTEGLITEE

-160 RRNIVTRALGIDE
+160 RRNIVTRALGIDD
-173 RVAVDSWLLPVFSG
+173 RVAVDSWLIPLFAG

-203 ANIADLAAQ
+203 ADIAALAAQ
-212 QREPQVVADALV
+212 QREPQMIADALV

-233 DNITVIVVD
+233 DNITVVVVD
-242 AVGDV
+242 AVGDLTQPFV
-247 IDNAQQSFIGEPVLE
+247 GEPIVE
-262 KHLTKSKTKWVIGVV
+262 TPVTQPRKKWVFAVG
-277 VALTLLISLVI
+277 VALVLLVSLVV
-288 TGRNA
+288 TARNA

-302 NSTESAAVCIDRGS
+302 NSLQSSSVCIDHGAS
-316 STRVLWFSP
+316 SRVLWFSP
-325 TRELCT
+325 TRELCS
-331 DLMRNDLIPALQR
+331 DLMRSD
-344 QIDNHSRLSTFIDA
+344 LSTVHQQRISTHIRFTSFIDA
-358 QRYVAALKEVSAL
+358 KRHVEALKEISAL
-371 NDK
+371 ND